1 MNNIIDPVNGN
12 SYDVFS
18 FEGKN
23 LLKNYVKV
31 FQNGGENKTGFTEAQ
46 LKEIR
51 KEDALKALVREKIR
65 CRRVSDEKKGPYCK
79 CITNNTGDDCNPG
92 AYIGFTGDLRYSHK
106 SIATHHVNKI
116 NKAAPIQKGFICPI
130 CKQESGSI
138 EKLDICNKRCL
149 LIDELKKYPAFYNAN
164 NVDELLKEVENNI
177 NDLTEYETKNFPKF
191 PHATITEIKPM
202 NNLIQD
208 IVHNFNINTDEK
220 NKEVDKAL
228 RDWIYALQQKV
239 LANESSVEE
248 TVEQTTDKGGQGQ
261 SSDDTDDF

>member
-31 FQNGGENKTGFTEAQ
+31 FQNGGDRSDVYNTSFSSEKDT
-46 LKEIR
+46 
-51 KEDALKALVREKIR
+51 DKALNN
-65 CRRVSDEKKGPYCK
+65 EKKRCMRTENTGPYCK